1 MGNLTQNLKT
11 RFSGL
16 VESVKSWRT
25 ARGIE
30 DYEDL
35 ESQTTE
41 QQDRA
46 GKVSG
51 PKVPTRPNVLK
62 GLPTQIH

>member
-41 QQDRA
+41 HARA
-46 GKVSG
+46 VSG
-51 PKVPTRPNVLK
+51 SKVPPRPNVLK
-62 GLPTQIH
+62 GLPARIH